1 MMIVFNLVSGC
12 LVTLASATT
21 TTTTVIR
28 MDRTGYSFPIEY
40 IPEEVNATI
49 PGRAVLDTFNNFA
62 PLLRSGRGL
71 RERESCLGM
80 LVGDNRVRIDF
91 DTPMRITDSCN
102 VLVGIGFGSAFAG
115 RFPNHLL
122 TPVSQSEA
130 LLVLNPTNP
139 AEYAHGDRILYTP
152 LEPSLVD
159 NQQYPIRGALRLS
172 EEPGQS
178 ETTLLPPLTDSDFFP
193 LGIEMSANKHK
204 IPRRLLN
211 QLIARIEALGI
222 ETVEEGRYMCL
233 NNVTPDQFR
242 ALPSFDIIVQSDD
255 GSRQYQ
261 IGQLE
266 PDDYLFA
273 TGGTNVYEFDLTGGD
288 EFVMN
293 RIVTEKLLIHFD
305 YDHNRIGF
313 ADPLV
318 EL

>member
-1 MMIVFNLVSGC
+1 MMIVFNLVSAC

-21 TTTTVIR
+21 TTVIR
-28 MDRTGYSFPIEY
+28 MDRTYYYSFPIEY
-40 IPEEVNATI
+40 IPEEVNARI
-49 PGRAVLDTFNNFA
+49 PGRALLNTFDNFA
-62 PLLRSGRGL
+62 PLLRSWYGTG
-71 RERESCLGM
+71 RESCLGM

-91 DTPMRITDSCN
+91 ETPMRITESCD
-102 VLVGIGFGSAFAG
+102 VFLGIGFGSGFAG

-139 AEYAHGDRILYTP
+139 AEYADGGRILYTP
-152 LEPSLVD
+152 LDLSLVD
-159 NQQYPIRGALRLS
+159 TRQYPIRGALRLS
-172 EEPGQS
+172 EEPGRT
-178 ETTLLPPLTDSDFFP
+178 ETTVQPLTDSDFFP
-193 LGIEMSANKHK
+193 LGIQMSAIKHT

-222 ETVEEGRYMCL
+222 ETFEEGRYMCL
-233 NNVTPDQFR
+233 NNVTPEQFR
-242 ALPSFDIIVQSDD
+242 ALPSFDIIVQSED

-266 PDDYLFA
+266 PDDYLFY
-273 TGGTNVYEFDLTGGD
+273 TECTNVYEFDLTGGN

-293 RIVTEKLLIHFD
+293 GNLTQKLLIHFD
-305 YDHNRIGF
+305 YEHNRIGF